1 MRQAEGV
8 EFGGRQRFA
17 DAVEGGDHDCEWLMG
32 ALFDFAEALD
42 GGGGGGVAE
51 KLPAADALECK
62 DSVLSEAI
70 SSKLNELFAGVQ

>member
-1 MRQAEGV
+1 
-8 EFGGRQRFA
+8 
-17 DAVEGGDHDCEWLMG
+17 MG